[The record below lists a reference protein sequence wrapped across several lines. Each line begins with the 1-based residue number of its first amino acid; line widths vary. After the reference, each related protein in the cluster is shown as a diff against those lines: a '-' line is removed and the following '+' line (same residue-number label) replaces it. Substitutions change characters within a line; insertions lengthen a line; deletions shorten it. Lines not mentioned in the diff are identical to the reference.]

1 MICNGGGMYT
11 ELNLEINAWHKA
23 ETWTSDEKERR
34 QLNNLEKDNSW
45 RHHLCHV
52 TKDQKP
58 LLQNARVD
66 DDAIKSTSFA

>member
-34 QLNNLEKDNSW
+34 QLNNLEKDNS
-45 RHHLCHV
+45 
-52 TKDQKP
+52 
-58 LLQNARVD
+58 
-66 DDAIKSTSFA
+66 